1 MNKNSHNQLDDNY
14 IEQIVQPIFGYS
26 NDQLILEFDCA
37 NAQQDD
43 LQLVTPNDEFR
54 KLLLR
59 IKKVEEEERNRHK
72 VVKLNRVVK
81 PLLLA
86 AALGTIVMVSGIG
99 ASGSRAFEYWDREL
113 NDDKSSLI
121 WNNNESNL
129 GKGKRSE
136 EAYQRIKDELG
147 IKVLYLEYLPPGFE
161 FIELSILK
169 GQARM
174 QFQYKN
180 SYLNLYQTLY
190 NVENSL
196 GSSSDCNIYKEVYNN
211 WLKEDVSVEKKVLE
225 DGSVE
230 FTTTVKGDKVLYL
243 LSGVIEEDEFTK
255 IVERMKIKEYS

>member
-26 NDQLILEFDCA
+26 DDQLILEFDCA

-43 LQLVTPNDEFR
+43 PQLVTPNDEFR

-72 VVKLNRVVK
+72 VVKLNRVLK
-81 PLLLA
+81 PLILA

-99 ASGSRAFEYWDREL
+99 ASGNRAFEYWNHGEKDNGNRI
-113 NDDKSSLI
+113 I
-121 WNNNESNL
+121 WDNNMSNL
-129 GKGKRSE
+129 GMEKRSE

-147 IKVLYLEYLPPGFE
+147 IDVLYLEYLPPGFK
-161 FIELSILK
+161 FAELSILK

-174 QFQYKN
+174 QFEYKN
-180 SYLNLYQTLY
+180 GYLNLYQTLY

-211 WLKEDVSVEKKVLE
+211 WLKEDISVEKKVLE
-225 DGSVE
+225 DGTIE

-243 LSGVIEEDEFTK
+243 LSGVIEEEEFTK
-255 IVERMKIKEYS
+255 IVERMKIKEYG